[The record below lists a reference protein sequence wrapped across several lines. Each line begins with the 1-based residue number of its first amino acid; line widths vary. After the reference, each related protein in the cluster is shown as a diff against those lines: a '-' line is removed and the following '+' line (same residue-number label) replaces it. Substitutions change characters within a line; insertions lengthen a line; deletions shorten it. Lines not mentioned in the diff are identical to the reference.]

1 MFIGGTLLVP
11 SGFSAPA
18 SILQKVVFP
27 VPFSP
32 IMTRISESV
41 NSPGSIFS
49 LKPEAGCVLFMA
61 G

>member
-1 MFIGGTLLVP
+1 MFIGGTEFLP

-32 IMTRISESV
+32 IITIISESV
-41 NSPGSIFS
+41 NLPASIFRW
-49 LKPEAGCVLFMA
+49 KPPRVFSIDG
-61 G
+61 